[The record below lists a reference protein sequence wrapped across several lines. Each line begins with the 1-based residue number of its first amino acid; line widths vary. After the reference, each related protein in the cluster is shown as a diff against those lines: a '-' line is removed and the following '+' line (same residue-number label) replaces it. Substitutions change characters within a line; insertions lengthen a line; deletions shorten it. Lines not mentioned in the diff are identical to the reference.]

1 MPRVVLDVINDKSL
15 VSIQPESALRPW
27 HSEVSSCWT
36 LLSCCCFFIYSV
48 VEMSAFISCQSI
60 FLTAIL
66 FQDDD
71 NLQISWSHT
80 YAKVHHRKA
89 KTLTALE
96 CVDTALLVAKQL
108 GKNHIGPELNVVL
121 LTLV

>member
-1 MPRVVLDVINDKSL
+1 
-15 VSIQPESALRPW
+15 
-27 HSEVSSCWT
+27 
-36 LLSCCCFFIYSV
+36 
-48 VEMSAFISCQSI
+48 MSAFIGSQSI

-108 GKNHIGPELNVVL
+108 GKNQIGPKLNVIL
-121 LTLV
+121 LALVWNEKQKMEELFL